1 MRRRCCAPSRRLWR
15 CPLPEPILIGIGAN
29 LPGPDGSAPL
39 ASCRAAAVALD
50 GLAGLRLMALSR
62 WWESA
67 PIPPLPGA
75 PWFVNGVA
83 RLEGQAEPE
92 ALLAALHGIEARFDR
107 ARPYPNAPR
116 TLDLDLLAMGDLRRE
131 GAVILPHPRMHVRHF
146 VLRPLL
152 EVAPGWRHP
161 VLGDAAALL
170 AALPEQALRPL

>member
-1 MRRRCCAPSRRLWR
+1 
-15 CPLPEPILIGIGAN
+15 
-29 LPGPDGSAPL
+29 
-39 ASCRAAAVALD
+39 LD

-83 RLEGQAEPE
+83 RLAGEMQPE
-92 ALLAALHGIEARFDR
+92 ALLAALHAIEARFER

-116 TLDLDLLAMGDLRRE
+116 TLDLDLLDTDGMRRE
-131 GAVILPHPRMHVRHF
+131 GALVLPHPRMHLRHF

-170 AALPEQALRPL
+170 GALPVQALRPM

>member
-1 MRRRCCAPSRRLWR
+1 M
-15 CPLPEPILIGIGAN
+15 
-29 LPGPDGSAPL
+29 
-39 ASCRAAAVALD
+39 ALD

-83 RLEGQAEPE
+83 RLAGEMQPE
-92 ALLAALHGIEARFDR
+92 ALLAALHAIEARFER

-116 TLDLDLLAMGDLRRE
+116 TLDLDLLDTDGMRRE
-131 GAVILPHPRMHVRHF
+131 GALVLPHPRMHLRHF

-170 AALPEQALRPL
+170 GALPVQALRPM

>member
-1 MRRRCCAPSRRLWR
+1 M
-15 CPLPEPILIGIGAN
+15 GIGAN
-29 LPGPDGSAPL
+29 LPGPDGAAPL
-39 ASCRAAAVALD
+39 ATCRAAALALD
-50 GLAGLRLMALSR
+50 RLPGLRLLALSR

-83 RLEGQAEPE
+83 RLAGDMAPE

-116 TLDLDLLAMGDLRRE
+116 TLDLDLLAMGDLRRD
-131 GAVILPHPRMHVRHF
+131 GALVLPHPRMQLRHF

-161 VLGDAAALL
+161 LLGDARALL
-170 AALPEQALRPL
+170 AALPAQALRPL